1 MCSTTRHRQIDC
13 KLPPWQIQTTILL
26 LLATIT
32 TVFAIDSASFS
43 AQWKAQAQSDIDTIN
58 TDLDDVISSI
68 NNFDAKHIVH
78 NIASLTSSVRTA
90 TQDVDSGPGVND
102 LAAMAIIF
110 YVQEQMAPKV
120 EEAMSGLVKV
130 KKHVAKAGKRKAV
143 ARRLNTLEAETKKL
157 GAALLF
163 NAPADRQDEAQVIID
178 EIVGDV
184 ENAAT
189 AYN

>member
-1 MCSTTRHRQIDC
+1 MAIGSSIF
-13 KLPPWQIQTTILL
+13 LI
-26 LLATIT
+26 LATIT

-58 TDLDDVISSI
+58 TDLDDLISSI
-68 NNFDAKHIVH
+68 NNLDAKHIVH

-90 TQDVDSGPGVND
+90 TQDVESGPGVND

-130 KKHVAKAGKRKAV
+130 KKHVTKAGKRKVV
-143 ARRLNTLEAETKKL
+143 ARRLNTLEAEPKKL

-163 NAPADRQDEAQVIID
+163 KAPADRQDETQVIID

-184 ENAAT
+184 ENAAA
-189 AYN
+189 AYI